1 MVPYAHFLLIYVAL
15 HRALSLEFI
24 MLPNDNI
31 YLVAFILFSLL
42 LSFIAMA
49 LLAVSIGLSSGVDS
63 RNLWFHYVNH

>member
-15 HRALSLEFI
+15 HRALSIEFI

-42 LSFIAMA
+42 LSFIAM
-49 LLAVSIGLSSGVDS
+49 SIGLSSGVDS